1 MQNLR
6 IIIVTGMSGSGKS
19 TALRALEDVGFFCV
33 DNLPVVLLPKL
44 LEIQTDAA
52 SEISKVALVMDLRE
66 RYFLEKYAEI
76 FARLKEEGHRIEIL
90 FLDASDESLLR
101 RFRETRRAHP
111 LCERGTVMEGIALE
125 REKLS
130 ALRAMADKIVDTSSF
145 NVHQLKEVIQRH
157 FMTSTTEKRLLIN
170 LMSFG
175 FRYGLPPEADI
186 VLDVRFL
193 PNPYFIEELKHLNGE
208 DEKIQEYV
216 MGWEESQTFLQ
227 KMLDMM
233 EFLIPLYEK
242 EGKSNLNIALGC
254 TGGKHRSVV
263 MTTRLARYFLGRGL
277 SGQRS
282 ASGYPQGLGRRDEGP
297 GCRDPEDKEQEKKD
311 RESSRSLFS
320 YTCYYPSYPTPLSL
334 VPSSSCPS
342 PWPSAVAPSGW
353 GRRPAGPSRS
363 ACPSRCPGSSGRP
376 TTPWGSRTPR
386 RRGC

>member
-6 IIIVTGMSGSGKS
+6 VIIVTGMSGSGKS

-76 FARLKEEGHRIEIL
+76 FGKLKEEGHRIEIL

-111 LCERGTVMEGIALE
+111 LCERGTVMEGISLE

-175 FRYGLPPEADI
+175 FRYGLPAEADI

-208 DEKIQEYV
+208 NEKIQEYV

-242 EGKSNLNIALGC
+242 EGKSNLNVALGC

-263 MTTRLARYFLGRGL
+263 MANRLARYF
-277 SGQRS
+277 SGENYLVNV
-282 ASGYPQGLGRRDEGP
+282 AHRDIH
-297 GCRDPEDKEQEKKD
+297 R
-311 RESSRSLFS
+311 
-320 YTCYYPSYPTPLSL
+320 
-334 VPSSSCPS
+334 
-342 PWPSAVAPSGW
+342 A
-353 GRRPAGPSRS
+353 
-363 ACPSRCPGSSGRP
+363 
-376 TTPWGSRTPR
+376 
-386 RRGC
+386 

>member
-1 MQNLR
+1 MQNLK

-76 FARLKEEGHRIEIL
+76 FAKLKEEGHRIEIL
-90 FLDASDESLLR
+90 FLDASDDSLLR

-145 NVHQLKEVIQRH
+145 NVHQRNDVIQRH
-157 FMTSTTEKRLLIN
+157 FMTSTTEKRLVIN

-193 PNPYFIEELKHLNGE
+193 PNPYFIEELKHLNGQ

-216 MGWEESQTFLQ
+216 MGWEESQTFLR

-242 EGKSNLNIALGC
+242 EGKSNLNVALGC

-263 MTTRLARYFLGRGL
+263 MTTRLARYF
-277 SGQRS
+277 SGEDYLVNV
-282 ASGYPQGLGRRDEGP
+282 AHRDIH
-297 GCRDPEDKEQEKKD
+297 R
-311 RESSRSLFS
+311 
-320 YTCYYPSYPTPLSL
+320 
-334 VPSSSCPS
+334 
-342 PWPSAVAPSGW
+342 A
-353 GRRPAGPSRS
+353 
-363 ACPSRCPGSSGRP
+363 
-376 TTPWGSRTPR
+376 
-386 RRGC
+386 

>member
-6 IIIVTGMSGSGKS
+6 VIIVTGMSGSGKS

-76 FARLKEEGHRIEIL
+76 FAKLKEEGHRIEIL

-111 LCERGTVMEGIALE
+111 LCERGTVMEGISLE

-175 FRYGLPPEADI
+175 FRYGLPAEADI

-208 DEKIQEYV
+208 NEKIQEYV

-242 EGKSNLNIALGC
+242 EGKSNLNVALGC

-263 MTTRLARYFLGRGL
+263 MANRLARYFAGENYLVNV
-277 SGQRS
+277 
-282 ASGYPQGLGRRDEGP
+282 AHRDIH
-297 GCRDPEDKEQEKKD
+297 R
-311 RESSRSLFS
+311 
-320 YTCYYPSYPTPLSL
+320 
-334 VPSSSCPS
+334 
-342 PWPSAVAPSGW
+342 A
-353 GRRPAGPSRS
+353 
-363 ACPSRCPGSSGRP
+363 
-376 TTPWGSRTPR
+376 
-386 RRGC
+386 

>member
-6 IIIVTGMSGSGKS
+6 VIIVTGMSGSGKS

-76 FARLKEEGHRIEIL
+76 FAKLKEEGHRIEIL

-111 LCERGTVMEGIALE
+111 LCERGTVMEGISLE

-175 FRYGLPPEADI
+175 FRYGLPAEADI

-208 DEKIQEYV
+208 NEKIQEYV

-242 EGKSNLNIALGC
+242 EGKSNLNVALGC

-263 MTTRLARYFLGRGL
+263 MAARLARYFAGENYLVNV
-277 SGQRS
+277 
-282 ASGYPQGLGRRDEGP
+282 AHRDIH
-297 GCRDPEDKEQEKKD
+297 R
-311 RESSRSLFS
+311 
-320 YTCYYPSYPTPLSL
+320 
-334 VPSSSCPS
+334 
-342 PWPSAVAPSGW
+342 A
-353 GRRPAGPSRS
+353 
-363 ACPSRCPGSSGRP
+363 
-376 TTPWGSRTPR
+376 
-386 RRGC
+386 

>member
-1 MQNLR
+1 MQNLK

-76 FARLKEEGHRIEIL
+76 FAKLKEEGHRIEIL
-90 FLDASDESLLR
+90 FLDASDDSLLR

-157 FMTSTTEKRLLIN
+157 FMTSTTEKRLVIN

-216 MGWEESQTFLQ
+216 MGWEESQTFLR

-242 EGKSNLNIALGC
+242 EGKSNLNVALGC

-263 MTTRLARYFLGRGL
+263 MTTRLARYFAGENYLVNT
-277 SGQRS
+277 
-282 ASGYPQGLGRRDEGP
+282 AHRDIH
-297 GCRDPEDKEQEKKD
+297 R
-311 RESSRSLFS
+311 
-320 YTCYYPSYPTPLSL
+320 
-334 VPSSSCPS
+334 
-342 PWPSAVAPSGW
+342 A
-353 GRRPAGPSRS
+353 
-363 ACPSRCPGSSGRP
+363 
-376 TTPWGSRTPR
+376 
-386 RRGC
+386 

>member
-76 FARLKEEGHRIEIL
+76 FAKLKEEGHRIEIL

-175 FRYGLPPEADI
+175 FRYGLPAEADI

-208 DEKIQEYV
+208 NEKIQEYV
-216 MGWEESQTFLQ
+216 MGWEESQTFLR
-227 KMLDMM
+227 KILDMM

-242 EGKSNLNIALGC
+242 EGKSNLNVALGC

-263 MTTRLARYFLGRGL
+263 MANRLARYFAGENYLVNV
-277 SGQRS
+277 
-282 ASGYPQGLGRRDEGP
+282 AHRDIH
-297 GCRDPEDKEQEKKD
+297 R
-311 RESSRSLFS
+311 
-320 YTCYYPSYPTPLSL
+320 
-334 VPSSSCPS
+334 
-342 PWPSAVAPSGW
+342 A
-353 GRRPAGPSRS
+353 
-363 ACPSRCPGSSGRP
+363 
-376 TTPWGSRTPR
+376 
-386 RRGC
+386 

>member
-1 MQNLR
+1 MQNLK

-76 FARLKEEGHRIEIL
+76 FAKLKEEGHRIEIL
-90 FLDASDESLLR
+90 FLDASDDSLLR

-145 NVHQLKEVIQRH
+145 NVHQLKDVIQRH
-157 FMTSTTEKRLLIN
+157 FMTSTTEKRLVIN

-193 PNPYFIEELKHLNGE
+193 PNPYFIEELKHLNGQ

-216 MGWEESQTFLQ
+216 MGWEESQTFLR

-242 EGKSNLNIALGC
+242 EGKSNLNVALGC

-263 MTTRLARYFLGRGL
+263 MTTRLARYF
-277 SGQRS
+277 SGEDYLVNV
-282 ASGYPQGLGRRDEGP
+282 AHRDIH
-297 GCRDPEDKEQEKKD
+297 R
-311 RESSRSLFS
+311 
-320 YTCYYPSYPTPLSL
+320 
-334 VPSSSCPS
+334 
-342 PWPSAVAPSGW
+342 A
-353 GRRPAGPSRS
+353 
-363 ACPSRCPGSSGRP
+363 
-376 TTPWGSRTPR
+376 
-386 RRGC
+386 